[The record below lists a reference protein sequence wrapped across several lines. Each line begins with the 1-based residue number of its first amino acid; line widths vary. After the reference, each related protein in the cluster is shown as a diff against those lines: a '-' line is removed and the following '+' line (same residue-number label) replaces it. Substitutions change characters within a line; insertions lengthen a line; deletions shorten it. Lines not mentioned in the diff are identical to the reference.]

1 MQRDEILQQA
11 EQLVNGKRAE
21 DYGDAYENHCR
32 IAQRTPNAWGDQGCP
47 CDINDGLVKNF
58 AYPKHHKP

>member
-1 MQRDEILQQA
+1 MQRDEILRQA

-32 IAQRTPNAWGDQGCP
+32 NLGIQNGLLGQRSIQHD
-47 CDINDGLVKNF
+47 
-58 AYPKHHKP
+58 